1 MFESFFYT
9 FIPEMHLCAYRHYSI
24 MKKLSK
30 IIVSV
35 ITLTIITIACN
46 VPEKQNATNELIV
59 FHAGSLT
66 KPFHEIAQSFEA
78 ENPGVRVLLEA
89 AGSRECARKISEL
102 NKPCDLIAT
111 SDYAVIETLLIPDFT
126 EWQIAFAGNE
136 MCIAFNSSSR
146 MKNKINSDNWFEV
159 LMNDSVYFGRSDPES
174 DPCGYRTL
182 IMFDLAEKHYRTEGL
197 ANRLKQKDPEFIRP
211 KEVDML
217 ALLESHAIDYMFIY
231 SSVAKQHKLY
241 FIELPDEINLSNPA
255 FTEFYATASI
265 ELSGKSKDDRIIQ
278 KGEPMIYGISILKNA
293 PNGDLA
299 EEFLTF
305 LLTSEKGMKIL
316 EQNGQKTIVD
326 SNSKYME
333 KFPSEIKKLL
343 TNEK

>member
-1 MFESFFYT
+1 MFKKIQALLLSFLLVALGCRG
-9 FIPEMHLCAYRHYSI
+9 PERPAKSN
-24 MKKLSK
+24 KL
-30 IIVSV
+30 II
-35 ITLTIITIACN
+35 
-46 VPEKQNATNELIV
+46 

-66 KPFHEIAQSFEA
+66 KPFHEIAKAFES
-78 ENPGVRVLLEA
+78 ENPDIKVLLEA

-111 SDYAVIETLLIPDFT
+111 SDYAVIETLLIPDYA

-174 DPCGYRTL
+174 DPCGYRTV

-197 ANRLKQKDPEFIRP
+197 ANHLKQKDPEFIRP

-231 SSVAKQHKLY
+231 SSVAKQHKLN

-255 FTEFYATASI
+255 FTEFYAIASI

-299 EEFLTF
+299 EKFLTF

>member
-1 MFESFFYT
+1 MFKKIQALLLSFLLVALGCRG
-9 FIPEMHLCAYRHYSI
+9 PERPAKSN
-24 MKKLSK
+24 KL
-30 IIVSV
+30 II
-35 ITLTIITIACN
+35 
-46 VPEKQNATNELIV
+46 

-66 KPFHEIAQSFEA
+66 KPFHEIAKAFES
-78 ENPGVRVLLEA
+78 ENPDIKVLLEA

-111 SDYAVIETLLIPDFT
+111 SDYAVIETLLIPDYA

-136 MCIAFNSSSR
+136 MCIAYNSFSSL
-146 MKNKINSDNWFEV
+146 KNKINSDNWFDV
-159 LMNDSVYFGRSDPES
+159 VMNDSVYFGRSDPES
-174 DPCGYRTL
+174 DPCGYRTV

-197 ANRLKQKDPEFIRP
+197 ANRLKQKDREFIRP
-211 KEVDML
+211 KEVDMI

-231 SSVAKQHKLY
+231 TSVAKQHKLN

-293 PNGDLA
+293 PNRALA
-299 EEFLTF
+299 EKFLTF

-316 EQNGQKTIVD
+316 ELNSQQTIVD
-326 SNSKYME
+326 SNSKYLE
-333 KFPSEIKKLL
+333 KFPLEIKKLL
-343 TNEK
+343 KNEK